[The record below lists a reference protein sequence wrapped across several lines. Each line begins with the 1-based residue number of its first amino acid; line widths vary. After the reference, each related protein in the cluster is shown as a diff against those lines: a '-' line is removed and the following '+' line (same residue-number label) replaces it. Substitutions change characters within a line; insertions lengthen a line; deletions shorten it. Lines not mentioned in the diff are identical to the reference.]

1 MKRKRGVSLQDRDL
15 FLKKQSVNAAPA
27 KRTCLYCQ
35 KEFQSEWTG
44 NRLCKKCKNLSE
56 FSGSAR

>member
-1 MKRKRGVSLQDRDL
+1 MKRNKQTQIQDL